1 MNQDKTPVVLTI
13 DDDQAVRESLANFL
27 EDFGY
32 NVLQA
37 EDGEHGLE
45 VFAAE
50 HPDLILV
57 DLRMPRMDGMTLLR
71 EIKAL
76 KPTMPVILLTAY
88 ASAETELESKKIG
101 AYEYRSKPFNVDK
114 LLDTINNALQE
125 RKI

>member
-1 MNQDKTPVVLTI
+1 MSKILLVDDEPGLLLFIARLIKANGHDALTATDGVEALKIVKETEVDLVLT
-13 DDDQAVRESLANFL
+13 
-27 EDFGY
+27 
-32 NVLQA
+32 
-37 EDGEHGLE
+37 
-45 VFAAE
+45 
-50 HPDLILV
+50 

-88 ASAETELESKKIG
+88 ASAETELESKEIG

-114 LLDTINNALQE
+114 ILDTINNALQE